1 MKIIPQILINDVKN
15 IDVQKAHALE
25 YYVRLAKRNCHIFL
39 DEYYKNYTSISEDRK
54 YFLLA
59 EASDVFSYLEAIADL
74 IDKIRNHT
82 FETWEHTSKLFKL
95 QPIFKPLENGKF
107 YKSSYINTENL
118 DTNVFKDILIKEKIV
133 KMFENLEWENL
144 CNIITTIYNLLDKE
158 LREANI
164 KDNCWKRTTNRFN
177 LCWDMWF

>member
-1 MKIIPQILINDVKN
+1 MKIIPQILINDIKN

-25 YYVRLAKRNCHIFL
+25 YYIRLAKRNCHIFL
-39 DEYYKNYTSISEDRK
+39 DEYYKNHTSISIDKK

-74 IDKIRNHT
+74 IDKIRNYT
-82 FETWEHTSKLFKL
+82 FDTWSGAE
-95 QPIFKPLENGKF
+95 PIFNPLEEGKF
-107 YKSSYINTENL
+107 YKSSYINTEDL
-118 DTNVFKDILIKEKIV
+118 DINVFKDILIKEKLV
-133 KMFENLEWENL
+133 KIFENLEWENL
-144 CNIITTIYNLLDKE
+144 CNLITKVYNLLDKE

-177 LCWDMWF
+177 LCWDM